1 MSCKY
6 GYCWEWISIQSRIY
20 LPGEGIWDILQ
31 VSCLNRLA
39 NKITWYIQSS
49 TQPWLVTLEEARIPV
64 NLISWVKHRPRQKII
79 LQNNKGS
86 ILGEVS
92 GLIRLYKKIGSTG
105 NIVRSLPQN
114 CWEIKLMLLNHVV
127 NPSESGTKLSCPIKI
142 AAPGEE
148 TKL

>member
-92 GLIRLYKKIGSTG
+92 GLIRLYKKNWKYWEHSQEPSLKLLRNKTHVIESCGKSFR
-105 NIVRSLPQN
+105 VRY
-114 CWEIKLMLLNHVV
+114 
-127 NPSESGTKLSCPIKI
+127 
-142 AAPGEE
+142 
-148 TKL
+148 